1 MASTT
6 FLIVGLG
13 NPGREYHE
21 NRHNIGFMLVD
32 RLAERLS
39 ISFNHLRSR
48 ALFGSTGYCGK
59 EIILTKPVTFMNL
72 SGKVV
77 SALIRYYEL
86 PLTNLL
92 LVHDDIDLTFGTIRL
107 QRSGSSAG
115 HKGIASIIEELG
127 VQEFARLRLGIG
139 RPLGR
144 MDPAEY
150 VLQDFSPNEQIAL
163 TNLLER
169 AVEAGLT
176 LISEGID
183 VAMDKFNG
191 QALGY

>member
-59 EIILTKPVTFMNL
+59 EIILAKPVTFMNL

-77 SALIRYYEL
+77 SALISYYEL

-107 QRSGSSAG
+107 RRSGSSAG

-144 MDPAEY
+144 MDPADY

-191 QALGY
+191 QALG

>member
-21 NRHNIGFMLVD
+21 NRHNIGFMFVD

-48 ALFGSTGYCGK
+48 ALVGSTFYCGK
-59 EIILTKPVTFMNL
+59 EIILAKPVSFMNL

-77 SALIRYYEL
+77 SELIRYYEL

-92 LVHDDIDLTFGTIRL
+92 LAHDDIDLTFGTIRL
-107 QRSGSSAG
+107 RRSGSSAG
-115 HKGIASIIEELG
+115 HKGIASIFEELG

-144 MDPAEY
+144 MDPADY

-191 QALGY
+191 KALG

>member
-21 NRHNIGFMLVD
+21 NRHNIGFMFVD

-48 ALFGSTGYCGK
+48 ALVGSTFYGGK
-59 EIILTKPVTFMNL
+59 EIILAKPITFMNL

-77 SALIRYYEL
+77 SALIRCYEL

-92 LVHDDIDLTFGTIRL
+92 LAHDDIDLTFGTIRL
-107 QRSGSSAG
+107 RRSGSSAG
-115 HKGIASIIEELG
+115 HKGITSIIEELG

-144 MDPAEY
+144 MDPADY

-191 QALGY
+191 QALG

>member
-1 MASTT
+1 
-6 FLIVGLG
+6 L
-13 NPGREYHE
+13 
-21 NRHNIGFMLVD
+21 
-32 RLAERLS
+32 
-39 ISFNHLRSR
+39 
-48 ALFGSTGYCGK
+48 YCGK
-59 EIILTKPVTFMNL
+59 EIILAKPVSFMNL

-92 LVHDDIDLTFGTIRL
+92 LAHDDIDLTFGTIRL
-107 QRSGSSAG
+107 RQSGSSAG

-127 VQEFARLRLGIG
+127 VQEFTRLRLGIG

-144 MDPAEY
+144 MDPADY